1 MSAVLHPAASFLT
14 QLPAAACRWASERLL
29 HAPSRLT
36 SARASSSLLT
46 QLPAPAC
53 RYIPERLLHAY
64 GTPRPIFMV
73 LLGLLS
79 ATVMAFN
86 AYATLGELLPASI
99 LAGFAFGAHWSVM
112 ATLTSELFG
121 LNSFASNYCLIQ
133 VRQGGFL

>member
-1 MSAVLHPAASFLT
+1 MPLPQSSQPGPAVAT
-14 QLPAAACRWASERLL
+14 
-29 HAPSRLT
+29 
-36 SARASSSLLT
+36 SSLLT
-46 QLPAPAC
+46 WLPAPAC
-53 RYIPERLLHAY
+53 RYVPERLLHAY

-86 AYATLGELLPASI
+86 AYATLEELLPASI

-133 VRQGGFL
+133 VRQGESLWCQPSRA